1 MAYNKVIYGGTT
13 LIDLTS
19 DTVTEDDILAGK
31 KAHDKSGAQITGTC
45 TYDSD
50 TTDAT
55 AAAGDILTGVTAYVN
70 KNKISGSMV
79 NNGAILGSIMTIGG
93 EYTVPNGYHDGSGK
107 VHIDPTEQAK
117 LVAENVREGITVLG
131 VTGTMTG
138 TEDVVAESKTV
149 TPLTTAQ
156 TYTPD
161 TGYNYISQVT
171 VNAIPYTEALNAAGG
186 YTATIAN
193 PPSPNPEP

>member
-55 AAAGDILTGVTAYVN
+55 AASGDILTGVTAYVN

-117 LVAENVREGITVLG
+117 LIAENVREGITVLG

>member
-107 VHIDPTEQAK
+107 VRIDPTEQAK
-117 LVAENVREGITVLG
+117 LIAENIREGITVLG
-131 VTGTMTG
+131 VEGTMTG